1 MILLFHFFRAEVQV
15 TIADP
20 LDLKPVPEVIV
31 STALKLHLQMI
42 YVLFLEAAARGVCVL
57 VETKAVPQAHLQRI
71 LQAALHHIAHD
82 NSQQHEGGEE
92 RGNTK
97 VRLQEVFPA
106 RESPCVQSILTDL
119 CCKVVDTQRG
129 QTDNHESVGNN
140 VYV

>member
-1 MILLFHFFRAEVQV
+1 MILLFHFLRAEVQV

-31 STALKLHLQMI
+31 ATAPKLHLQAI
-42 YVLFLEAAARGVCVL
+42 YVLFLEAATRGVCVL

-71 LQAALHHIAHD
+71 LQAALHYTAHD
-82 NSQQHEGGEE
+82 HRQQHEDGEE

-97 VRLQEVFPA
+97 IWLQEVFPP

-119 CCKVVDTQRG
+119 
-129 QTDNHESVGNN
+129 
-140 VYV
+140 